1 LIETITKR
9 RKLKP
14 RKTPYWDKVAV
25 GKFIGFYRSDDGG
38 TWHARTLIDGKR
50 YFQPIGGDMDSDY
63 EDMLKEAQAWFEEM
77 RKVEKPESAN
87 HTIKSVVEDYISY
100 LEVEKPNK
108 DTAYRTRLQLEKH
121 LIPTLGKIMLKDL
134 TTLRFRKWRDS
145 MVKGPKHK
153 DVIKEPDELEQA
165 EITRRSKDSA
175 NRVLS
180 MAKAAFNLAFK
191 EGAVPSDIAWK
202 RVSSFEGVGANRQL
216 FLNTRQVNS
225 LLKKTEGGLHN
236 LIQAGIYTGAR
247 AGELTALLV
256 RDFDPKEGT
265 LHIDGKTGKRIT
277 YLSKTAI
284 TFFKDQA
291 EGKKNNGYIF
301 IEDNGEPWK
310 VDNYQRPFRA
320 AVGAAKLPKETVF
333 YSLRHY
339 HISKA
344 LKANIPPQIVA
355 ENCGTSV
362 RMLEKHY
369 AKFMATDRRRM
380 FNKVAL

>member
-1 LIETITKR
+1 MIETITKR

-14 RKTPYWDKVAV
+14 RKTPYWDKIAV
-25 GKFIGFYRSDDGG
+25 GKFIGFYKGDDNG
-38 TWHARTLIDGKR
+38 TWHARTLINGKR
-50 YFQPIGGDMDSDY
+50 YFHPIGGDIDSDY
-63 EDMLKEAQAWFEEM
+63 EEKLKDAQSWFEEM
-77 RKVEKPESAN
+77 KKVEKPESAK
-87 HTIKSVVEDYISY
+87 HTIKTVVEDYIAY

-121 LIPTLGKIMLKDL
+121 LTPTLGSILLKDL
-134 TTLRFRKWRDS
+134 TTARFRKWRDS

-153 DVIKEPDELEQA
+153 DVINEPDELVQA
-165 EITRRSKDSA
+165 EIIRRSKDSA

-191 EGAVPSDIAWK
+191 EGAVPSDVAWK
-202 RVSSFEGVGANRQL
+202 RVSSFKDVGANREL
-216 FLNTRQVNS
+216 FLTPKQVKD
-225 LLKKTEGGLHN
+225 LLNKTEGGLHN

-284 TFFKDQA
+284 TFFKEQS
-291 EGKKNNGYIF
+291 EGKKNNEYIF
-301 IEDNGEPWK
+301 TEDNGEPWK
-310 VDNYQRPFRA
+310 VDNYQRPFKA
-320 AVGAAKLPKETVF
+320 AVKAAKLPIETVF

-339 HISKA
+339 HVSKA

-355 ENCGTSV
+355 ENCGTSI

-380 FNKVAL
+380 FNKVTL